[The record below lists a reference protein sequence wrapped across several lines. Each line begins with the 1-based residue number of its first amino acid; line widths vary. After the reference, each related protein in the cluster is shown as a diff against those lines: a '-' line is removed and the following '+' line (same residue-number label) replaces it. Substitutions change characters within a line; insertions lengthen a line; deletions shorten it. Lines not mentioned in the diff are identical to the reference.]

1 MLVPYS
7 CIPRVI
13 HASFHGRLGG
23 QNHEPKSS
31 MLSWHFFGALGDQIV
46 LTKKKKKKKMDEAI
60 VR

>member
-1 MLVPYS
+1 M
-7 CIPRVI
+7 I

-46 LTKKKKKKKMDEAI
+46 LTKKKKKKKKKKKMDI

>member
-1 MLVPYS
+1 M
-7 CIPRVI
+7 I

-46 LTKKKKKKKMDEAI
+46 LTMKKKKKKKKMDI